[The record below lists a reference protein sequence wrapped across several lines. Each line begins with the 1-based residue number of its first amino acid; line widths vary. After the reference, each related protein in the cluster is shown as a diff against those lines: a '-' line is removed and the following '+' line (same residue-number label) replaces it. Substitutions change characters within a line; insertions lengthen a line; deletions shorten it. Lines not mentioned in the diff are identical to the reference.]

1 MTYLPKST
9 TYDQQTE
16 TQITLQGN
24 TLGIR
29 DLPLTCVPGS
39 ERKEGKKSNNLS
51 TLHFQG
57 INASSI
63 KGPHGNDLPRRQDY
77 HLWWLPQ
84 RAACLRH
91 KNDAAVCGKCE
102 EKGKC

>member
-1 MTYLPKST
+1 MFLEVK
-9 TYDQQTE
+9 E
-16 TQITLQGN
+16 
-24 TLGIR
+24 
-29 DLPLTCVPGS
+29 
-39 ERKEGKKSNNLS
+39 KEGKKSNNLS
-51 TLHFQG
+51 MLHSQG

-63 KGPHGNDLPRRQDY
+63 KGSRGEVTCPGRWDY